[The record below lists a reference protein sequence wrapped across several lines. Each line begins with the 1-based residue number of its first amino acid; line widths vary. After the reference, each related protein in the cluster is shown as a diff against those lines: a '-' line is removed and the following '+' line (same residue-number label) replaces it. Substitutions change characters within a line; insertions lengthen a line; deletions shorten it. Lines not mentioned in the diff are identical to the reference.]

1 MEAGDSEFFVVVI
14 VFKVLLSRIDVIGS
28 LMFSQLDGTARLQEI
43 QDTFYPPS
51 YLRSNIWKLWHFVDQ
66 KKPKK

>member
-14 VFKVLLSRIDVIGS
+14 VFKVLLSRIDFIGS

-43 QDTFYPPS
+43 QDTFHPPS
-51 YLRSNIWKLWHFVDQ
+51 YLRSNI
-66 KKPKK
+66 

>member
-51 YLRSNIWKLWHFVDQ
+51 YLRSNI
-66 KKPKK
+66 